1 MEKYDEEFLEYV
13 KDIINSEE
21 FIKRKEYLHH
31 PNKSVYQHSLEVAY
45 ASYKFAK
52 KHHLNVKDISVG
64 ALLHDFYYKPWQEN
78 TQKKKFTKMHG
89 FVHAREALENARTTF
104 PQLMYKRV
112 EDIIVKHMFPLNIK
126 PPKYKESWVVSL
138 MDKKNSLE
146 VFKHPKEY
154 PKFIGLGRKKVIKS
168 KKESGNAL

>member
-1 MEKYDEEFLEYV
+1 MENFDEEFLHYV
-13 KDIINSEE
+13 SDIINSEE

-31 PNKSVYQHSLEVAY
+31 PNKSVYMHSLEVAY
-45 ASYKFAK
+45 SSYKFAK
-52 KHHLNVKDISVG
+52 KHKLNAKDISIG
-64 ALLHDFYYKPWQEN
+64 ALLHDFYYKPWQDNKE
-78 TQKKKFTKMHG
+78 KKKFTKMHG
-89 FVHAREALENARTTF
+89 FVHAKEALENARTVF
-104 PQLMYKRV
+104 PHLMNERV

-154 PKFIGLGRKKVIKS
+154 PKFLGFGNKKILYV
-168 KKESGNAL
+168 KKNKNNM